1 MYNKTTLIGRLGNDP
16 EIRFTPNQTQVA
28 TMSVATTESWKD
40 KTTGERKERTEWHRV
55 VIFGKLAE
63 IVGDHLKK
71 GALVLF
77 EGPIR
82 TRKWQGQDGVERYST
97 EIHAD
102 EMKMLPSGSAK
113 NGSAPTSATSAGTPA
128 ATASPTPSTPPAGMH
143 PTSDDYLDDDDIPF

>member
-28 TMSVATTESWKD
+28 TLSVATTESWKD

-55 VIFGKLAE
+55 VMYGNLAE
-63 IVGDHLKK
+63 IAGKHLKK
-71 GALVLF
+71 GALALF
-77 EGPIR
+77 EGPTR
-82 TRKWQGQDGVERYST
+82 TRKWKGQDGVERYST

-113 NGSAPTSATSAGTPA
+113 NGPAPTSATSAGTPA
-128 ATASPTPSTPPAGMH
+128 PTANPSLSAPPTGMH
-143 PTSDDYLDDDDIPF
+143 PTSDDYFEDDDIPF